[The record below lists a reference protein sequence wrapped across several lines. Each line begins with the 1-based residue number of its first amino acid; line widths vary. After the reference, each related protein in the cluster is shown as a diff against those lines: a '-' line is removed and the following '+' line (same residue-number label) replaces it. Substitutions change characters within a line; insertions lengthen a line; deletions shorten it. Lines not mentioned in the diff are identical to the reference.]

1 MNEELETT
9 NEELQSTNEELETT
23 NEELQA
29 TNEELET
36 MNEELQA
43 TNEELET
50 TNDQLQVR
58 TEESKRTDVLLNA
71 VLNTLRVGVALV
83 NQRHQVLAWNAMSAE
98 LWGLRA
104 EEAQG
109 ENVFQLEIGLPLE
122 KVKTGMRACLAGEKN
137 PEGIVVKAVNRRGRK
152 ISCRVTCK
160 AFAIS
165 ADERGVILL
174 MEEMP

>member
-1 MNEELETT
+1 MLTIAGNR
-9 NEELQSTNEELETT
+9 NVNRFISF
-23 NEELQA
+23 A
-29 TNEELET
+29 
-36 MNEELQA
+36 A
-43 TNEELET
+43 
-50 TNDQLQVR
+50 
-58 TEESKRTDVLLNA
+58 A
-71 VLNTLRVGVALV
+71 VANNCDCRRRARARPQCRHGSGRLDWCGRRDEAAAGEPQKAQRIGVALV
-83 NQRHQVLAWNAMSAE
+83 NQRHQVLAWNAMAAE

-109 ENVFQLEIGLPLE
+109 ENIFQLEIGLPLD

-137 PEGIVVKAVNRRGRK
+137 PEGIVLKAVNRRGRK

-165 ADERGVILL
+165 AAERGVILL